1 MTSIILLWQ
10 KVDRSD
16 IRIANDDNNKPLL
29 FEYKRNAGKYA
40 SDNYGFGSR
49 KATLEMYNYKVV
61 EL

>member
-10 KVDRSD
+10 KGDRSD
-16 IRIANDDNNKPLL
+16 IRVANDDDNKPLL
-29 FEYKRNAGKYA
+29 FENKGNAGKYA

-49 KATLEMYNYKVV
+49 KATLEIYNYKVV